1 MISRSKKLFYLFE
14 GINCFSAVYYSN
26 FIFFFMQKQFGFGDL
41 ENLLL
46 AALNGIVY
54 TVGSWQGGKFAQ
66 KYGPVFSITIGV
78 SGLCVALFVGG
89 MVHTII
95 LQIVAYVLWTIS
107 ICFIWPALEAV
118 VSDNAGDD
126 LSTMVGLYNVTWAG
140 AGAVSYFITGILLEK
155 LGMQSLFWLP
165 FGLNLLQLLVILPIA
180 AAALR
185 MEQKGIAG
193 KPEEIAVKRPLHS
206 KKFLYMSW
214 LANPFSYV
222 AISTVIPLIPSISQR
237 FGLSTGLAGVCCSIW
252 MFARLGAFFA
262 LWKWPGWHYRFKW
275 MIGAFSV
282 MIVCYAGM
290 LLVNSIPALIIAQIG
305 FGISI
310 GILYYS
316 SLYYS
321 MDVSEEKGAN
331 GGLHE
336 AMIGTGL
343 FIGPAFGAV
352 CLYFIPTTGISG
364 MPVNG
369 LLLIGFTG
377 LMWMGSMKKKHEN
390 KIEKEVKGEIREEYS
405 LLN

>member
-14 GINCFSAVYYSN
+14 GINSFSSVYYSN
-26 FIFFFMQKQFGFGDL
+26 FLFFLMQKQFGFGDL

-54 TVGSWQGGKFAQ
+54 TVAAWQGGKFAQ
-66 KYGPVFSITIGV
+66 KYGPVRSITIGV
-78 SGLCVALFVGG
+78 SGVCIALFAGG
-89 MVHTII
+89 MVHTMAA
-95 LQIVAYVLWTIS
+95 QIVTYAFWTLS
-107 ICFIWPALEAV
+107 VCFIWPALEAI
-118 VSDNAGDD
+118 VSEDAGDG
-126 LSTMVGLYNVTWAG
+126 LSNMVGIYNLTWAG
-140 AGAVSYFITGILLEK
+140 SAACAYFVTGILLEK
-155 LGMQSLFWLP
+155 LGLQSLYWFP
-165 FGLNLLQLLVILPIA
+165 FGIHLLQLLVLLPVA

-185 MEQKGIAG
+185 LEHKQITVKS
-193 KPEEIAVKRPLHS
+193 EEIIDKHPSHS

-237 FGLSTGLAGVCCSIW
+237 FGLSTGLAGICCSVW
-252 MFARLGAFFA
+252 MFARLLTFLA

-275 MIGAFSV
+275 MFGAFLI
-282 MIVCYAGM
+282 MIICYAGM
-290 LLVNSIPALIIAQIG
+290 LLANSVTSLIITQIG

-310 GILYYS
+310 GIIYYS
-316 SLYYS
+316 SLFYS
-321 MDVSEEKGAN
+321 MNISEERGAN

-343 FIGPAFGAV
+343 FVGPAFGAV
-352 CLYFIPTTGISG
+352 CLYFFPAAAGISG

-377 LMWMGSMKKKHEN
+377 LIWMGKKKSEN
-390 KIEKEVKGEIREEYS
+390 KQVIFDEVKLSE
-405 LLN
+405 